1 MGTMLFAGRTRG
13 RAGFLALIGAC
24 APLCPAAQAW
34 AQSADAANQSN
45 NPLNL
50 APSLNFK
57 NHDTPRLFGD
67 DAHALHDPAGVT
79 ACR

>member
-13 RAGFLALIGAC
+13 RPGFLALIGAC
-24 APLCPAAQAW
+24 APLCLGAQAW
-34 AQSADAANQSN
+34 AQAADDANQSN

-50 APSLNFK
+50 APSLNFQ
-57 NHDTPRLFGD
+57 NHDTPRLFGGS
-67 DAHALHDPAGVT
+67 AHPLQYPAGVA